1 MEIYEVNH
9 YERWSTPGG
18 KDDLF
23 GKYVNTFI
31 ALKCQASGYPC
42 PEDEREAYVADYMA
56 KENVKLNPADI
67 EFNPGKRAVA
77 KLMANSLWGKLA
89 QRSNLSE
96 VKITKTVAD
105 FHKVMNDPEHEI
117 LDFCHINEHTDRIVI
132 RKKEEFQTSSKATCV
147 PVACFVT
154 AHARLKLYSYL
165 EQVKAEH
172 RIYCDTDSLIYIHK
186 FGTIP
191 VKEGIFLGQMGREYL
206 EYRIIEIIVAGP
218 KNYALLMVDKDG
230 NIKVVIK
237 IRGFPL
243 TYSASQLLT
252 FEKMKEKIFQQFRY
266 PSSKPDPINVD
277 YINIK
282 RNKEAELKN
291 VPMVKQWIPVMK
303 KGPVKKDFIVEPW
316 GYIAKVTFL

>member
-1 MEIYEVNH
+1 MFVDSYAYH
-9 YERWSTPGG
+9 LYSCL
-18 KDDLF
+18 DF
-23 GKYVNTFI
+23 
-31 ALKCQASGYPC
+31 SG
-42 PEDEREAYVADYMA
+42 
-56 KENVKLNPADI
+56 
-67 EFNPGKRAVA
+67 
-77 KLMANSLWGKLA
+77 GKLA

-191 VKEGIFLGQMGREYL
+191 VKEGIFHYFIFYFYTFIYHLGIFLGQMGREYL
-206 EYRIIEIIVAGP
+206 EYRIIEIIVAG
-218 KNYALLMVDKDG
+218 KFIFNSITQ
-230 NIKVVIK
+230 NI
-237 IRGFPL
+237 
-243 TYSASQLLT
+243 T
-252 FEKMKEKIFQQFRY
+252 
-266 PSSKPDPINVD
+266 
-277 YINIK
+277 
-282 RNKEAELKN
+282 
-291 VPMVKQWIPVMK
+291 
-303 KGPVKKDFIVEPW
+303 
-316 GYIAKVTFL
+316 